1 MLNATVRHGV
11 SFHKKKSDDFLSLIL
26 SQKRSCNCLQVDE
39 IKIKRQYKS
48 VNVTKNHNLF
58 FCCAK
63 RTHLWCSNF
72 APIKWDATAD
82 IRGTQ
87 GGLLTVTGQ
96 SGQAWTTTP
105 FRQFQKVRCRKISLN
120 PLCLAAKVLDLKL
133 MWNSKL

>member
-1 MLNATVRHGV
+1 MLFHFIRKKVMFSRHL
-11 SFHKKKSDDFLSLIL
+11 FCNKKVYVTEDFWY
-26 SQKRSCNCLQVDE
+26 CLQFNE